1 MCFPSDTRY
10 LYLLIREVRMPLYE
24 IFASLYARGSYAS
37 IRSVRIALCERFAC
51 FYTKCSHRFMRDVRI
66 ALCETFASPYA
77 RRSHR
82 LMRDVRIALCER
94 FVSSYTRYSYRLIR
108 DMRSAR
114 IEMSV
119 TLGISILSK
128 TGETRYPMQDK
139 PIIQVERRA
148 VKRLCLLKPVLRLH
162 LSELL
167 VFDRAFHNFFVDFLF
182 AVFFN
187 KSRIF

>member
-10 LYLLIREVRMPLYE
+10 L
-24 IFASLYARGSYAS
+24 YAS
-37 IRSVRIALCERFAC
+37 IRSVRIALCERFVC
-51 FYTKCSHRFMRDVRI
+51 FYTKCSHRLMREVRI
-66 ALCETFASPYA
+66 VLYE
-77 RRSHR
+77 
-82 LMRDVRIALCER
+82 I
-94 FVSSYTRYSYRLIR
+94 FVSPYTRYAVRSNR
-108 DMRSAR
+108 DVGYAR
-114 IEMSV
+114 DKHFIQDWRDSLSNAGE
-119 TLGISILSK
+119 IL
-128 TGETRYPMQDK
+128 YPMQDK

>member
-1 MCFPSDTRY
+1 MFVCFYTRY
-10 LYLLIREVRMPLYE
+10 SHRLIRDARMLLYE
-24 IFASLYARGSYAS
+24 VFVSPYTRGSYAS
-37 IRSVRIALCERFAC
+37 
-51 FYTKCSHRFMRDVRI
+51 
-66 ALCETFASPYA
+66 
-77 RRSHR
+77 
-82 LMRDVRIALCER
+82 
-94 FVSSYTRYSYRLIR
+94 IR

-119 TLGISILSK
+119 TVGISILSNV
-128 TGETRYPMQDK
+128 GETLYPMSDK

>member
-10 LYLLIREVRMPLYE
+10 L
-24 IFASLYARGSYAS
+24 YAS

-51 FYTKCSHRFMRDVRI
+51 LYTKCSHRPMREVRM
-66 ALCETFASPYA
+66 LLYEVFASPYA
-77 RRSHR
+77 RGSHAYIRS
-82 LMRDVRIALCER
+82 VRIALCER
-94 FVSSYTRYSYRLIR
+94 FVCFYTKCSHRLIR
-108 DMRSAR
+108 EVRMLLYEVFASPCAR
-114 IEMSV
+114 
-119 TLGISILSK
+119 GSI
-128 TGETRYPMQDK
+128 
-139 PIIQVERRA
+139 RA
-148 VKRLCLLKPVLRLH
+148 GRTVKRLCLLKPVLRLH

>member
-10 LYLLIREVRMPLYE
+10 SHRPMREVRMPLYE
-24 IFASLYARGSYAS
+24 VFASPYARGSHAS
-37 IRSVRIALCERFAC
+37 IRSVCIALCERFAC
-51 FYTKCSHRFMRDVRI
+51 FYTKCSHR
-66 ALCETFASPYA
+66 
-77 RRSHR
+77 
-82 LMRDVRIALCER
+82 LM
-94 FVSSYTRYSYRLIR
+94 R

-119 TLGISILSK
+119 TVGISILSNV
-128 TGETRYPMQDK
+128 GETVYPMPDK